1 MNSTPDERG
10 PFHDGELALQRA
22 TGERDTG
29 AANGRIIVDRVIP
42 NAVGFIARQELAVMA
57 TVDGDGRPWCSAL
70 LGPPGSFTV
79 PGPTRVTLERAAAR
93 ADDPLWDNLRHDPR
107 VGLLFIEV
115 ATRRRYRVNGEVADP
130 DARGLH
136 RPPPTHTRGLHRPPP
151 THTDPLVVAV
161 REALP
166 NCPKYITRRH
176 LTVGPATASGGTAD
190 VAPPTV
196 GVDLGDEERRI
207 IAGADVCFVA
217 SANPQ
222 GQLDASHRGGRPG
235 FVELRGEE
243 LWVPDYPGN
252 GMFNTLGNLRLNPS
266 AGLLFV
272 DFAGSQTLQLTGTT
286 TIDLAA
292 DVPAVATGGT
302 GRAWT
307 FTPTA
312 WRRAPLAARVRA
324 EFLDFSPF
332 NP

>member
-1 MNSTPDERG
+1 
-10 PFHDGELALQRA
+10 
-22 TGERDTG
+22 
-29 AANGRIIVDRVIP
+29 
-42 NAVGFIARQELAVMA
+42 MA

-79 PGPTRVTLERAAAR
+79 PEPTRVALERAAAR

-115 ATRRRYRVNGEVADP
+115 ASRRRYRVNGEVADP
-130 DARGLH
+130 NAQGLH
-136 RPPPTHTRGLHRPPP
+136 
-151 THTDPLVVAV
+151 LVVEV

-176 LTVGPATASGGTAD
+176 LTVGPATASGDTAD

-196 GVDLGDEERRI
+196 GVDLGDEEQRI
-207 IAGADVCFVA
+207 ITGADVCFVA